1 MLNSLFISLC
11 FFLLNTEFH
20 CQIHSLDAQQFQF
33 MISIDTIALKLTQ
46 RGSLIYIHPNVLKET
61 KSNFI
66 HSVNIGKIVYQKIR
80 FINRIKMIKR
90 NNRLAFSGIALVE
103 GIYENQSF
111 QVKLTF
117 TPICKKNQKIFQ
129 LIYWLSTTVT
139 TQPQK

>member
-1 MLNSLFISLC
+1 
-11 FFLLNTEFH
+11 
-20 CQIHSLDAQQFQF
+20 
-33 MISIDTIALKLTQ
+33 
-46 RGSLIYIHPNVLKET
+46 
-61 KSNFI
+61 
-66 HSVNIGKIVYQKIR
+66 
-80 FINRIKMIKR
+80 MIKR